1 MAQNPIPD
9 NTIDPN
15 LLASYEAM
23 YPALTDI
30 INVQRNISKMEGP
43 VYKNI
48 DGGGGIGF
56 QNPVGKGNVFGGKI
70 GDDSGG
76 KEYKGDVREHLAY
89 EADERDKTQS
99 YVPSTFNATVT
110 SPPFIN
116 TSAAEKAREIA
127 NEAEEAAKAGNLIA
141 EVKERQRREGM
152 DFLRP
157 PVKLEQEE
165 DKGGGP
171 WNATLGATVTP
182 GGTTRTIGTHS
193 DPRDAFTYGV
203 NVADDRDAGA
213 ITEGLDDNTKV
224 ELANVTAQ
232 ANKLL
237 TSKGWSDSGNWGY
250 ARTRNMLTGGGLGP
264 VVTEGA
270 MVPWK
275 SQGQDASSADY
286 ISNVGG
292 GDIFPSRLSEADRL
306 KSGGSGELSFVP
318 ESQRE
323 GWNQPVMINQIH
335 PSGRSAGGEGR
346 TPFNDSLSTIE
357 GIDASDLAKIRNNY
371 STLRDNITASDFN
384 NVKTLQGVK
393 DVLSKVV
400 SMPEDFINFLGSNL
414 GLTETFAAGKNIAT
428 WLNTPIDAIS
438 TDQISFTPLDVII
451 VAAAGLPALGAVVM
465 GKAVDAIFQ
474 PVTKAIKGGVET
486 IFNFSGNTT
495 VSDKQNIKDNL
506 AHISQSYGGQAAGMI
521 DKGTYYNASGQ
532 VLATGMQSLN
542 FSASDTDGGAK
553 FAQAVY
559 NIADNFAPFNQGAE
573 WSPVT
578 GEVIVKNADGTWTR
592 TGEYVVPNEADNKVY
607 QGGEGAS
614 KGDSK
619 NSKVEWGFPIISV
632 TPMEMVSGSRGD
644 KKGDSK
650 GGGSLID
657 WIKSIWPKDKDDDG
671 DKKSDQE

>member
-1 MAQNPIPD
+1 MAQNSIPD

-76 KEYKGDVREHLAY
+76 KEYKGNISEHLAY

-127 NEAEEAAKAGNLIA
+127 NEAEEAAKAGGPLGA
-141 EVKERQRREGM
+141 V
-152 DFLRP
+152 DTAVRP
-157 PVKLEQEE
+157 GGITWDRE
-165 DKGGGP
+165 DK
-171 WNATLGATVTP
+171 ATTGTFNPPMISGVGATVTP
-182 GGTTRTIGTHS
+182 GGTTRTV
-193 DPRDAFTYGV
+193 DRRDYAV
-203 NVADDRDAGA
+203 NRDVSNPAVNDLRDAGA

-306 KSGGSGELSFVP
+306 KSGGGELSFVP
-318 ESQRE
+318 EGQKVDYLRQNY
-323 GWNQPVMINQIH
+323 GT
-335 PSGRSAGGEGR
+335 SGGGEGR
-346 TPFNDSLSTIE
+346 TPFNEFLSSADNVDSASLNIAITNFNRLKTHEFTANTFTGVDTTKGFVETLLSPVKGLADAAENLLTFVTDGL
-357 GIDASDLAKIRNNY
+357 GISD
-371 STLRDNITASDFN
+371 SD
-384 NVKTLQGVK
+384 VK
-393 DVLSKVV
+393 DPGFFK
-400 SMPEDFINFLGSNL
+400 
-414 GLTETFAAGKNIAT
+414 
-428 WLNTPIDAIS
+428 WLNTPLDAIS
-438 TDQISFTPLDVII
+438 TTEVGIKPLDIIMIAAGGVTGLTAVAVGKVMGGILKPFTSRIKGTFKQLLSGDTEKLSDTDKKDAVNEWERIMNVEAGEEDTNTYDPSNKLDVITSGDFFI
-451 VAAAGLPALGAVVM
+451 SDPDRDAADQAKNWLLDGFESGNVLNLSGQRVAVFTDSFGNSVNVHNTNIDSRTSDIILGPNNQAYGVRD
-465 GKAVDAIFQ
+465 GNAYAITTNGQ
-474 PVTKAIKGGVET
+474 PVTMGEWNNGKVSGTGSGGGGGVLKTLWEWAT
-486 IFNFSGNTT
+486 S
-495 VSDKQNIKDNL
+495 KQ
-506 AHISQSYGGQAAGMI
+506 
-521 DKGTYYNASGQ
+521 
-532 VLATGMQSLN
+532 
-542 FSASDTDGGAK
+542 
-553 FAQAVY
+553 
-559 NIADNFAPFNQGAE
+559 E
-573 WSPVT
+573 
-578 GEVIVKNADGTWTR
+578 
-592 TGEYVVPNEADNKVY
+592 
-607 QGGEGAS
+607 
-614 KGDSK
+614 
-619 NSKVEWGFPIISV
+619 
-632 TPMEMVSGSRGD
+632 
-644 KKGDSK
+644 
-650 GGGSLID
+650 
-657 WIKSIWPKDKDDDG
+657 
-671 DKKSDQE
+671 